1 VRRPISFKAAFFILL
16 VCASLFSFM
25 RLNLRAQSERG
36 TQQQGPQADAGRRL
50 AFIVGNQ
57 KYAEAPLQN
66 SDNDA
71 NAMDSMLTEVGFQV
85 RKVLDADRNT
95 IISSFGQFAGE
106 IHPGDSVLF
115 YYAGHAIQIDGSN
128 YLIPLGFTAKSSF
141 EAKSEAINV
150 GDLLEEL
157 NKAQPRVTIVILDS
171 CRTNPYSG
179 SRGFGGLHAL
189 ETGQGTFIAFAAAP
203 DRSASDDPSQQH
215 GRFTGALLDALK
227 VPGLSVDAVFN
238 RVRKQVVDE
247 SNGSQIPW
255 SNSALV
261 GEFIFR
267 PAPQTLDSTSVL
279 SEVLKLKELNDQM
292 DHAVA
297 AGQIDSAILFGKQAV
312 NQCQKMRADIRT
324 LPAGAQGQFIHDFE
338 STYRNL
344 ADVLA
349 SHHRAEESRTV
360 IALLKDQENFDL
372 LPSDA
377 TRLADQSS
385 GSVISLTRSESQIET
400 SEANMAKAS
409 DELNSLK
416 AKKEL
421 TPDEK
426 KRMASLQA
434 QINIE
439 NGNLEEALDAIMK
452 PSGSAPGG
460 SMEALNGSAEIQ
472 ALLRRQPSGAVSI
485 YTLVTENKLITIL
498 VTATAAVAHEVPIS
512 TANLNRLVFS
522 LVSALKNPSSDPRPP
537 SLALYNVVVAPLAA
551 DLRAAN
557 AKTIL
562 WSLDGTL
569 RYISPAALFDGHS
582 FLAEQYSMVSLSAA
596 PIVKLDQPR
605 QEKGRTIVFGESK
618 AIGGFSPEPGVLEEA
633 KAIQMITNGT
643 VLLDKDF
650 TRQSFESALH
660 EKQFSIVHLATHF
673 VLASE
678 RDRSYLLFGNGDRL
692 SLGEIQQAPRMFDGV
707 DLLVFSGCETAIPSV
722 GSDGKEVDGLNV
734 IAVHAG
740 ARSVIASLWAAS
752 DQGTAIFM
760 RHFYEHLWNGAT
772 KAEALRLA
780 QMDMFSEKKQDDRGV
795 IASRSDYSHPY
806 YWAPFVLSGDWF

>member
-1 VRRPISFKAAFFILL
+1 MRKSISLRSRLL
-16 VCASLFSFM
+16 ALLICLSVFSFM
-25 RLNLRAQSERG
+25 RLNLRAQSDRG
-36 TQQQGPQADAGRRL
+36 FQQQGPQRDSGRRL
-50 AFIVGNQ
+50 AFVVGNQ

-71 NAMDSMLTEVGFQV
+71 NAMDSILAEVGFQV

-95 IISSFGQFAGE
+95 IISSFGQFASE
-106 IHPGDSVLF
+106 IHPGDTVLF

-141 EAKSEAINV
+141 EAKNQAINV

-157 NKAQPRVTIVILDS
+157 NKAQARVTIVILDS

-179 SRGFGGLHAL
+179 SRGSGGLHEL

-203 DRSASDDPSQQH
+203 DRSASDDPSQNH

-227 VPGLSVDAVFN
+227 IPGLSVDAIFN

-292 DHAVA
+292 DHAVT
-297 AGQIDSAILFGKQAV
+297 AGQIDSAISFGEQAV

-324 LPAGAQGQFIHDFE
+324 LPAAAQGQFIHDFE
-338 STYRNL
+338 GTYRNL

-349 SHHRAEESRTV
+349 SQKRDDESRTV

-372 LPSDA
+372 LPKDA
-377 TRLADQSS
+377 TRPAEQSS
-385 GSVISLTRSESQIET
+385 
-400 SEANMAKAS
+400 AS
-409 DELNSLK
+409 
-416 AKKEL
+416 
-421 TPDEK
+421 
-426 KRMASLQA
+426 AS
-434 QINIE
+434 
-439 NGNLEEALDAIMK
+439 
-452 PSGSAPGG
+452 PPGG
-460 SMEALNGSAEIQ
+460 SVQSQRESAEIQ
-472 ALLRRQPSGAVSI
+472 AILRRQPPGVVSI
-485 YTLVTENKLITIL
+485 YTLVTENKLLTIL
-498 VTATAAVAHEVPIS
+498 VTANGATSREVPVS
-512 TANLNRLVFS
+512 TANLNRMVFS
-522 LVSALKNPSSDPRPP
+522 YVRDLRDPQSDPRPS
-537 SLALYNVVVAPLAA
+537 SLALYNVIVAPLAA

-562 WSLDGTL
+562 WSLDGVL
-569 RYISPAALFDGHS
+569 RYVSPAALYDGRT
-582 FLAEQYSMVSLSAA
+582 FLAEQYSMASLSAV
-596 PIVKLDQPR
+596 PTQKLDQPR
-605 QEKGRTIVFGESK
+605 QEKDHTIVFGESQ
-618 AIGGFSPEPGVLEEA
+618 AILGFPPEPGVLEEA
-633 KAIQMITNGT
+633 RAIQTITNGT

-650 TRQSFESALH
+650 TRQSFESELR
-660 EKQFSIVHLATHF
+660 EKRFSIVHLATHF

-678 RDRSYLLFGNGDRL
+678 RDRSYLLFGNGDKL
-692 SLGEIQQAPRMFDGV
+692 SLGEIQQAPQMFDGV
-707 DLLVFSGCETAIPSV
+707 DLLVLSGCETAIAST
-722 GSDGKEVDGLNV
+722 GSDGREVDGLNV
-734 IAVHAG
+734 IAVRAG
-740 ARSVIASLWAAS
+740 ARSVIASLWAA
-752 DQGTAIFM
+752 DDKGTAIFM
-760 RHFYEHLWNGAT
+760 RHFYENLWNGAT

-780 QMDMFSEKKQDDRGV
+780 QTAMMKEQKQENRGV
-795 IASRSDYSHPY
+795 IASASDYSHPY